1 MYDERVNYDKL
12 ISDLDNIDS
21 ISELDEEQVIKLKE
35 KMKQIE
41 TSLKDKIKP
50 KTITISGPTHN
61 RIKKHCTDNEL
72 NIGEWAEMVL
82 NKEINNKPKRMEVV
96 LLREHNNYR
105 LELTRSESINLY
117 FHNFDSTK
125 KINKVNELIY
135 LLKDQLWDEREQM
148 KTIKLDLKSK
158 FKEFDTSNMKD
169 GVFREYPDNKF
180 VMYIKNNEIIKK
192 LKNIN
197 LGDVCSFSNK
207 NGFDEISVDRLGC
220 TSWHS
225 NAFTDN
231 KYYWNAIVF
240 QLSSNKYN
248 NDVKLESQINYIFGI
263 ELDKKDFYILPY
275 YSEELNNSEKENIIF
290 DLNSK
295 LMFTDKDLISIKNQ
309 DYKSDLIVNNN
320 YYGSPYFLIVNNNSF
335 KQMVD
340 KEFKRYSI
348 VDKYNLKD
356 ENGKRKRIFIN
367 IKGVELSFE
376 LNDKYVTNDGD
387 VLVMGYM
394 DIVEILG
401 YSKVDDSIVIACFD
415 FDEGK
420 CTFDKKTSIASHF
433 KNEVK
438 IATQSSL
445 RYHL

>member
-1 MYDERVNYDKL
+1 M
-12 ISDLDNIDS
+12 
-21 ISELDEEQVIKLKE
+21 
-35 KMKQIE
+35 
-41 TSLKDKIKP
+41 
-50 KTITISGPTHN
+50 
-61 RIKKHCTDNEL
+61 
-72 NIGEWAEMVL
+72 
-82 NKEINNKPKRMEVV
+82 
-96 LLREHNNYR
+96 
-105 LELTRSESINLY
+105 
-117 FHNFDSTK
+117 
-125 KINKVNELIY
+125 
-135 LLKDQLWDEREQM
+135 
-148 KTIKLDLKSK
+148 
-158 FKEFDTSNMKD
+158 
-169 GVFREYPDNKF
+169 
-180 VMYIKNNEIIKK
+180 
-192 LKNIN
+192 
-197 LGDVCSFSNK
+197 
-207 NGFDEISVDRLGC
+207 
-220 TSWHS
+220 
-225 NAFTDN
+225 
-231 KYYWNAIVF
+231 
-240 QLSSNKYN
+240 SSNKYN